1 MPVWIQIIRK
11 KLPLKAL
18 FFCFWVAIAISASL
32 PAHAAVI
39 GPDKVSSNSSEGN
52 VAVTVDLQAS
62 TPVARDTL
70 VTYTV
75 SGTANNLDHDLTNG
89 SIYILNGTSTA
100 SINFNL
106 LDDNDYEGDET
117 IIVTITS
124 VGMGSTIAAQDAHTM
139 TISDDEAV
147 PSLSLTPLDAAE
159 SNGSTQMQ
167 VITATASAYDITFNY
182 STTDGTAAAGTHYT
196 SSSSSGTITAG
207 SLSETISI
215 PVIDDSNDNSDRTFT
230 FNISSATLS
239 NGTVATIS
247 ESSDTATIIDDDL
260 DISINDITVS
270 ENTGTATVTVTV
282 ANGPSL
288 SSYVDVDYTTVN
300 GTATAGSDFTATS
313 GTVRITSS
321 DAGPIYFTSS
331 ETNTITV
338 TIADDSVY
346 ESSENLDVTLSN
358 IQNATGSFSDSSG
371 RITITDN
378 DSAPTVDFNATS
390 SSGAESTSSAALQVD
405 LSTSSSSN
413 VTVDYAV
420 TGTATGTGTDYTLAN
435 GTLTITAGNTTGT
448 ITIASIVDD
457 ALVEGNE
464 TVIVTLS
471 NPSGATLGTDTVHT
485 YTITDNDSAPTV
497 DFNATSS
504 SGAESTSSA
513 ALQVD
518 LSTSSSSN
526 VTVDYAVTGTAT
538 GTGTDY
544 TLANGTL
551 TITAGNTTGTITI
564 ASIVDDA
571 LVEGNETV
579 IVTLSN
585 PSGATLGTDTV
596 HTYTITDNDGTS
608 SSTVSDAEMNSAT
621 DQVNELWRA
630 NDRLY
635 NERVTDQSRQILQL
649 SLNDTLGGDCAV
661 SGHVLCGATI
671 KIAKAKKQVGKPDI
685 LVQGGDDGIVG
696 NASFV
701 DVQKLVGDGSKRIV
715 SVATE
720 YVDHK
725 GDTSTH
731 SVMASYA
738 REYFDD
744 SMQASL
750 GVMSHLYKAKTD
762 VQGAYRG
769 DAITEGVN
777 IGMYTN
783 YFGNMDY
790 VMGLYGS
797 VGFSETHYDLASS
810 STSVNNDFD
819 AWNLQA
825 GFNVMGKRQYKNV
838 LFMPKFTIDTFI
850 TKQKD
855 SMPRVT
861 VGSATRYGFVASRV
875 LSEVQL
881 GFRPHF
887 KIAEVRTNG
896 ADISQADLVKELD
909 VNPQIF
915 CGYAANESDCGLAL
929 GITNKW
935 KPMDGDTE
943 YRLGTDFSEY
953 RNERKARIEFNME
966 TQHFDNPN
974 MTSSTT
980 IANDNVAM
988 GTDHAVDDIGVK
1000 WHFDYKF

>member
-1 MPVWIQIIRK
+1 MPVWTQIIRK
-11 KLPLKAL
+11 KLPIKAL
-18 FFCFWVAIAISASL
+18 FFCFWVAITISASL

-167 VITATASAYDITFNY
+167 VNTSTASAYDITFNY

-260 DISINDITVS
+260 DISINDITVN
-270 ENTGTATVTVTV
+270 ENAGSATLTVTV

-497 DFNATSS
+497 
-504 SGAESTSSA
+504 
-513 ALQVD
+513 
-518 LSTSSSSN
+518 
-526 VTVDYAVTGTAT
+526 
-538 GTGTDY
+538 
-544 TLANGTL
+544 
-551 TITAGNTTGTITI
+551 
-564 ASIVDDA
+564 
-571 LVEGNETV
+571 
-579 IVTLSN
+579 
-585 PSGATLGTDTV
+585 
-596 HTYTITDNDGTS
+596 
-608 SSTVSDAEMNSAT
+608 SDAEMNSAT
-621 DQVNELWRA
+621 EQVNELWRA

-825 GFNVMGKRQYKNV
+825 GFNVMGKRQYKNI

>member
-1 MPVWIQIIRK
+1 MP
-11 KLPLKAL
+11 AL
-18 FFCFWVAIAISASL
+18 
-32 PAHAAVI
+32 AAVI

-52 VAVTVDLQAS
+52 IGVTVDLQAS
-62 TPVARDTL
+62 APVARDTL

-75 SGTANNLDHDLTNG
+75 SGTSNNLDHDLTNG
-89 SIYILNGTSTA
+89 SVYILNGTSTA
-100 SINFNL
+100 SISFNL
-106 LDDNDYEGDET
+106 IDDLDYEGDET
-117 IIVTITS
+117 VIITITS
-124 VGMGSTIAAQDAHTM
+124 VNMGSTIAAQDTHTM

-159 SNGSTQMQ
+159 SNGSTQIQ
-167 VITATASAYDITFNY
+167 VETATASAYDINFNY
-182 STTDGTAAAGTHYT
+182 STTDGSASAGTHYT
-196 SSSSSGTITAG
+196 SSTGSGKITAG

-260 DISINDITVS
+260 AISIDDITVN
-270 ENTGTATVTVTV
+270 ENAGTATLTVTV

-288 SSYVDVDYTTVN
+288 SSYVDVDYTTIN
-300 GTATAGSDFTATS
+300 GTATAGSDFTANS
-313 GTVRITSS
+313 ATVRITSS

-346 ESSENLDVTLSN
+346 ESSESLDVTLSN

-371 RITITDN
+371 RISITDN
-378 DSAPTVDFNATS
+378 DSTPTVDFNTTA

-405 LSTSSSSN
+405 LSSASSSN
-413 VTVDYAV
+413 VTVNYAV
-420 TGTATGTGTDYTLAN
+420 TGTATGSGADYTLGN
-435 GTLTITAGNTTGT
+435 GTLTITAGNTSGI
-448 ITIASIVDD
+448 ITISSIVDD
-457 ALVEGNE
+457 IDVEGNE
-464 TVIVTLS
+464 TVVVTLLG
-471 NPSGATLGTDTVHT
+471 PGGATLGADTVHT
-485 YTITDNDSAPTV
+485 YTIIDNDSPSTPTV
-497 DFNATSS
+497 DFNTTAS

-518 LSTSSSSN
+518 LSSASSSN
-526 VTVDYAVTGTAT
+526 VTVNYAVTGTAT
-538 GTGTDY
+538 GSGADY
-544 TLANGTL
+544 TLGNGTL
-551 TITAGNTTGTITI
+551 TITAGNTSGIITI
-564 ASIVDDA
+564 SSIVDDID
-571 LVEGNETV
+571 VEGNETV
-579 IVTLSN
+579 VVTLLG
-585 PSGATLGTDTV
+585 PGGATLGADTV
-596 HTYTITDNDGTS
+596 HTYTIIDNDTLP
-608 SSTVSDAEMNSAT
+608 TVSDEEMSRAT
-621 DQVNELWRA
+621 EQVNELWKA

-671 KIAKAKKQVGKPDI
+671 KIAKVQKQVGKPDI

-701 DVQKLVGDGSKRIV
+701 DVQKLIGDGSKRIV

-720 YVDHK
+720 YVNHK

-738 REYFDD
+738 REYFDQN
-744 SMQASL
+744 MQASL
-750 GVMSHLYKAKTD
+750 GVMSHLYRAKTD
-762 VQGAYRG
+762 VQGVYNG

-797 VGFSETHYDLASS
+797 VGFSETRYELMSS
-810 STSVNNDFD
+810 SSSVNNDFD

-825 GFNVMGKRQYKNV
+825 GFNIMGKRQYKNI

-861 VGSATRYGFVASRV
+861 VGSATRHGFVASRV

-887 KIAEVRTNG
+887 KIAEAHTNG
-896 ADISQADLVKELD
+896 ADINQATLVKELD

-915 CGYAANESDCGLAL
+915 CGYSANESDCGLAI
-929 GITNKW
+929 GVTNKW
-935 KPMDGDTE
+935 KPLDGDTE
-943 YRLGTDFSEY
+943 YRLGTDLSEY

-966 TQHFDNPN
+966 TQYFDNPN
-974 MTSSTT
+974 MVSSTT
-980 IANDNVAM
+980 VANDNVAK
-988 GTDHAVDDIGVK
+988 GNDHIVDDIGVK
-1000 WHFDYKF
+1000 WRFDYKF

>member
-106 LDDNDYEGDET
+106 LDDNDYEGAET

-371 RITITDN
+371 RI
-378 DSAPTVDFNATS
+378 
-390 SSGAESTSSAALQVD
+390 
-405 LSTSSSSN
+405 
-413 VTVDYAV
+413 
-420 TGTATGTGTDYTLAN
+420 
-435 GTLTITAGNTTGT
+435 
-448 ITIASIVDD
+448 
-457 ALVEGNE
+457 
-464 TVIVTLS
+464 
-471 NPSGATLGTDTVHT
+471 
-485 YTITDNDSAPTV
+485 TITDNDSAPTV

-943 YRLGTDFSEY
+943 YRLGTDYSEY

>member
-1 MPVWIQIIRK
+1 MPVWTQIIRK
-11 KLPLKAL
+11 KLPIKAL
-18 FFCFWVAIAISASL
+18 FFCFWVAITISASL

-167 VITATASAYDITFNY
+167 VNTSTASAYDITFNY

-260 DISINDITVS
+260 DISINDITVN
-270 ENTGTATVTVTV
+270 ENAGSATLTVTV

-485 YTITDNDSAPTV
+485 YTITDND
-497 DFNATSS
+497 
-504 SGAESTSSA
+504 
-513 ALQVD
+513 
-518 LSTSSSSN
+518 
-526 VTVDYAVTGTAT
+526 
-538 GTGTDY
+538 
-544 TLANGTL
+544 
-551 TITAGNTTGTITI
+551 
-564 ASIVDDA
+564 
-571 LVEGNETV
+571 
-579 IVTLSN
+579 
-585 PSGATLGTDTV
+585 
-596 HTYTITDNDGTS
+596 GTS

-621 DQVNELWRA
+621 EQVNELWRA

-685 LVQGGDDGIVG
+685 LVQGDDDGIVG
-696 NASFV
+696 KASFV
-701 DVQKLVGDGSKRIV
+701 DVKKLVGDGSKRIV

-825 GFNVMGKRQYKNV
+825 GFNVMGKRQYKNI

-980 IANDNVAM
+980 IENDNVAM

>member
-1 MPVWIQIIRK
+1 MPVWTQIIRK
-11 KLPLKAL
+11 KLPIKAL
-18 FFCFWVAIAISASL
+18 FFCFWVAITISASL

-159 SNGSTQMQ
+159 SNGSTQIQ

-270 ENTGTATVTVTV
+270 ENTGTATLTVTV

-288 SSYVDVDYTTVN
+288 SSYVDVDYTTAN

-346 ESSENLDVTLSN
+346 ESSEYLDVTLSN
-358 IQNATGSFSDSSG
+358 IQNATGSFSDGAG

-471 NPSGATLGTDTVHT
+471 NPSGATLGTD
-485 YTITDNDSAPTV
+485 P
-497 DFNATSS
+497 
-504 SGAESTSSA
+504 
-513 ALQVD
+513 
-518 LSTSSSSN
+518 
-526 VTVDYAVTGTAT
+526 
-538 GTGTDY
+538 
-544 TLANGTL
+544 
-551 TITAGNTTGTITI
+551 
-564 ASIVDDA
+564 
-571 LVEGNETV
+571 
-579 IVTLSN
+579 
-585 PSGATLGTDTV
+585 V

-797 VGFSETHYDLASS
+797 VGFSETQYDLASS

-881 GFRPHF
+881 GLRPHF
-887 KIAEVRTNG
+887 KIAEVRTDG

>member
-1 MPVWIQIIRK
+1 MPVWTQIIRK
-11 KLPLKAL
+11 KLPIKAL
-18 FFCFWVAIAISASL
+18 FFCFWVAITISASL

-124 VGMGSTIAAQDAHTM
+124 VDMGSTIAAQDAHTM

-167 VITATASAYDITFNY
+167 VNTSTASAYDITFNY

-371 RITITDN
+371 RI
-378 DSAPTVDFNATS
+378 
-390 SSGAESTSSAALQVD
+390 
-405 LSTSSSSN
+405 
-413 VTVDYAV
+413 
-420 TGTATGTGTDYTLAN
+420 
-435 GTLTITAGNTTGT
+435 
-448 ITIASIVDD
+448 
-457 ALVEGNE
+457 
-464 TVIVTLS
+464 
-471 NPSGATLGTDTVHT
+471 
-485 YTITDNDSAPTV
+485 TITDNDSAPTV

-825 GFNVMGKRQYKNV
+825 GFNVMGKRQYKNI

>member
-18 FFCFWVAIAISASL
+18 FFCFWVAITISASL

-62 TPVARDTL
+62 TTVARDTL

-89 SIYILNGTSTA
+89 SIYILDGTSTA

-117 IIVTITS
+117 IIITITS

-230 FNISSATLS
+230 FNISSANLS

-270 ENTGTATVTVTV
+270 ENAGTATVTVTV

-338 TIADDSVY
+338 TVADDSVY

-378 DSAPTVDFNATS
+378 
-390 SSGAESTSSAALQVD
+390 
-405 LSTSSSSN
+405 
-413 VTVDYAV
+413 
-420 TGTATGTGTDYTLAN
+420 
-435 GTLTITAGNTTGT
+435 
-448 ITIASIVDD
+448 
-457 ALVEGNE
+457 E
-464 TVIVTLS
+464 T
-471 NPSGATLGTDTVHT
+471 
-485 YTITDNDSAPTV
+485 APTV

-621 DQVNELWRA
+621 ERVNELWRA

-671 KIAKAKKQVGKPDI
+671 KIAKAQKQVGKPDI

-696 NASFV
+696 KASFV

-715 SVATE
+715 SIATE

-783 YFGNMDY
+783 YFGNIDY

-915 CGYAANESDCGLAL
+915 CGYAANESDCGLAV

-966 TQHFDNPN
+966 TQHFNNPN

-1000 WHFDYKF
+1000 WRFDYKF

>member
-18 FFCFWVAIAISASL
+18 FFCFWVAITISTSL

-62 TPVARDTL
+62 TTVARDTL

-117 IIVTITS
+117 IIITITS

-230 FNISSATLS
+230 FNISSANLS

-270 ENTGTATVTVTV
+270 ENAGTATVTVTV

-378 DSAPTVDFNATS
+378 D
-390 SSGAESTSSAALQVD
+390 G
-405 LSTSSSSN
+405 
-413 VTVDYAV
+413 
-420 TGTATGTGTDYTLAN
+420 
-435 GTLTITAGNTTGT
+435 
-448 ITIASIVDD
+448 
-457 ALVEGNE
+457 
-464 TVIVTLS
+464 
-471 NPSGATLGTDTVHT
+471 
-485 YTITDNDSAPTV
+485 APTV

-621 DQVNELWRA
+621 ERVNELWRA

-696 NASFV
+696 KASFV

-738 REYFDD
+738 REYFDE

-783 YFGNMDY
+783 YFGNIDY

-966 TQHFDNPN
+966 TQHFDNSN

-1000 WHFDYKF
+1000 WRFDYKF

>member
-1 MPVWIQIIRK
+1 MVNLFQNFLTGM
-11 KLPLKAL
+11 LPKAVL
-18 FFCFWVAIAISASL
+18 PIFWAVLLMFAAL
-32 PAHAAVI
+32 PAHAAII
-39 GPDKVSSNSSEGN
+39 GFDKSSSNPAESDG
-52 VAVTVDLQAS
+52 AVTVDLQANS
-62 TPVARDTL
+62 NVTRDTL
-70 VTYTV
+70 VTYTI
-75 SGTANNLDHDLTNG
+75 SGNSNSSDHDAVDG
-89 SIYILNGTSTA
+89 SVYILNGSSTA
-100 SINFNL
+100 SINFTL
-106 LDDNDYEGDET
+106 FDDTDYEDDET
-117 IIVTITS
+117 VLITITS
-124 VGMGSTIAAQDAHTM
+124 VGTGSTIAAQNVHTM
-139 TISDDEAV
+139 TIGNDDAV
-147 PSLSLTPLDAAE
+147 PSLSLTPMDAAE
-159 SNGSTQMQ
+159 SSGATQIQ
-167 VITATASAYDITFNY
+167 VVSDRASDFDINFSY
-182 STTDGTAAAGTHYT
+182 STTDGTAVAGTNYT
-196 SSSSSGTITAG
+196 STSGPGTITAG
-207 SLSETISI
+207 SMTTTISV
-215 PVIDDSNDNSDRTFT
+215 PVTDDSDDNTSRAFTFT
-230 FNISSATLS
+230 ISSASLS
-239 NGTVATIS
+239 NGTAATIS

-260 DISINDITVS
+260 SISIDDVTVN
-270 ENTGTATVTVTV
+270 ENAGTATLTVTA

-288 SSYVDVDYTTVN
+288 QSYVDIDYTTTN
-300 GTATAGSDFTATS
+300 GTATSSGDFTTNS

-321 DAGPIYFTSS
+321 DAGPIYFNSS

-338 TIADDSVY
+338 TINDDSVY
-346 ESSENLDVTLSN
+346 ESSEYLDVTLSN

-371 RITITDN
+371 QITISDN
-378 DSAPTVDFNATS
+378 DSTPTVDFNTTS
-390 SSGAESTSSAALQVD
+390 SSGAESTSSAALLVD
-405 LSTSSSSN
+405 LSHASSSN
-413 VTVDYAV
+413 VTVNYAV
-420 TGTATGTGTDYTLAN
+420 TGTATGGGTDYTLAN
-435 GTLTITAGNTTGT
+435 GTLTITAGDTDET

-471 NPSGATLGTDTVHT
+471 G
-485 YTITDNDSAPTV
+485 
-497 DFNATSS
+497 
-504 SGAESTSSA
+504 
-513 ALQVD
+513 
-518 LSTSSSSN
+518 
-526 VTVDYAVTGTAT
+526 
-538 GTGTDY
+538 
-544 TLANGTL
+544 
-551 TITAGNTTGTITI
+551 
-564 ASIVDDA
+564 
-571 LVEGNETV
+571 
-579 IVTLSN
+579 

-608 SSTVSDAEMNSAT
+608 LPTVSDAQMNSAT
-621 DQVNELWRA
+621 EQVNELWRA

-661 SGHVLCGATI
+661 SGHVLCGATL
-671 KIAKAKKQVGKPDI
+671 KIAKAQKQVGKPDI
-685 LVQGGDDGIVG
+685 LVQGGDEGIAG

-701 DVQKLVGDGSKRIV
+701 DVQKLIGDGSKRIV

-762 VQGAYRG
+762 VQGAYKG
-769 DAITEGVN
+769 DAITQGVN

-797 VGFSETHYDLASS
+797 VGFSETHYDLT
-810 STSVNNDFD
+810 STSASVNNDFD

-825 GFNVMGKRQYKNV
+825 GFNIMGKKQYKNV

-887 KIAEVRTNG
+887 KIAEVRTNS
-896 ADISQADLVKELD
+896 ADISQSDLVKELD

-915 CGYAANESDCGLAL
+915 CGYAANESDCGLAI
-929 GITNKW
+929 GVTNKW

-974 MTSSTT
+974 MKSSTT
-980 IANDNVAM
+980 IANDNVAK
-988 GTDHAVDDIGVK
+988 GADHAVDDIGVN
-1000 WHFDYKF
+1000 WRFDYNF

>member
-1 MPVWIQIIRK
+1 MP
-11 KLPLKAL
+11 AL
-18 FFCFWVAIAISASL
+18 
-32 PAHAAVI
+32 AAVI

-52 VAVTVDLQAS
+52 IGVTVDLQAS
-62 TPVARDTL
+62 APVARDTL

-75 SGTANNLDHDLTNG
+75 SGTSNNLDHDLTNG
-89 SIYILNGTSTA
+89 SVYILNGTSTA
-100 SINFNL
+100 SISFNL
-106 LDDNDYEGDET
+106 IDDFEYEGDET
-117 IIVTITS
+117 LIITITS
-124 VGMGSTIAAQDAHTM
+124 VNMGSTIAAQDTHTM
-139 TISDDEAV
+139 TISDDEPV
-147 PSLSLTPLDAAE
+147 PSLSLTPADAAE
-159 SNGSTQMQ
+159 SNGSTQIN
-167 VITATASAYDITFNY
+167 VDTATASAYDITFNY
-182 STTDGTAAAGTHYT
+182 STTDGTATAGTHYT
-196 SSSSSGTITAG
+196 SSSGSGTITAG
-207 SLSETISI
+207 ALSETISI

-260 DISINDITVS
+260 DISINDITVN
-270 ENTGTATVTVTV
+270 ENAGTATLTVTA

-288 SSYVDVDYTTVN
+288 SSYVDVDYATAN

-371 RITITDN
+371 RISITDN
-378 DSAPTVDFNATS
+378 DSTPTVDFNTTA
-390 SSGAESTSSAALQVD
+390 SSGAESTSSSALQVD
-405 LSTSSSSN
+405 LSSASSSN
-413 VTVDYAV
+413 VTVNYAV
-420 TGTATGTGTDYTLAN
+420 TGTATGSGADYTLGN
-435 GTLTITAGNTTGT
+435 GTLTITAGNTSGI
-448 ITIASIVDD
+448 ITISSIVDD
-457 ALVEGNE
+457 ADVEGNE
-464 TVIVTLS
+464 TVVVTLS
-471 NPSGATLGTDTVHT
+471 GPSGASLGTDTVHT
-485 YTITDNDSAPTV
+485 YTIIDND
-497 DFNATSS
+497 
-504 SGAESTSSA
+504 
-513 ALQVD
+513 
-518 LSTSSSSN
+518 
-526 VTVDYAVTGTAT
+526 
-538 GTGTDY
+538 
-544 TLANGTL
+544 TL
-551 TITAGNTTGTITI
+551 
-564 ASIVDDA
+564 
-571 LVEGNETV
+571 
-579 IVTLSN
+579 
-585 PSGATLGTDTV
+585 P
-596 HTYTITDNDGTS
+596 
-608 SSTVSDAEMNSAT
+608 TVSDEEMSRAT
-621 DQVNELWRA
+621 EQVNELWKA

-671 KIAKAKKQVGKPDI
+671 KIAKVQKQVGKPDI

-701 DVQKLVGDGSKRIV
+701 DVQKLIGDGSKRIV

-738 REYFDD
+738 REYFDQN
-744 SMQASL
+744 MQASL
-750 GVMSHLYKAKTD
+750 GVMSHLYRAKTD
-762 VQGAYRG
+762 VQGVYNG

-797 VGFSETHYDLASS
+797 VGFSETRYELMSS
-810 STSVNNDFD
+810 SSSVNNDFD

-825 GFNVMGKRQYKNV
+825 GFNIMGKRQYKNI

-861 VGSATRYGFVASRV
+861 VGSATRHGFVASRV

-915 CGYAANESDCGLAL
+915 CGYAANESACGLAL

-1000 WHFDYKF
+1000 WRFDYKF

>member
-1 MPVWIQIIRK
+1 
-11 KLPLKAL
+11 
-18 FFCFWVAIAISASL
+18 
-32 PAHAAVI
+32 
-39 GPDKVSSNSSEGN
+39 
-52 VAVTVDLQAS
+52 
-62 TPVARDTL
+62 
-70 VTYTV
+70 
-75 SGTANNLDHDLTNG
+75 
-89 SIYILNGTSTA
+89 
-100 SINFNL
+100 
-106 LDDNDYEGDET
+106 
-117 IIVTITS
+117 
-124 VGMGSTIAAQDAHTM
+124 
-139 TISDDEAV
+139 
-147 PSLSLTPLDAAE
+147 
-159 SNGSTQMQ
+159 
-167 VITATASAYDITFNY
+167 DITVNEN
-182 STTDGTAAAGTHYT
+182 AG
-196 SSSSSGTITAG
+196 
-207 SLSETISI
+207 
-215 PVIDDSNDNSDRTFT
+215 
-230 FNISSATLS
+230 SATL
-239 NGTVATIS
+239 
-247 ESSDTATIIDDDL
+247 
-260 DISINDITVS
+260 
-270 ENTGTATVTVTV
+270 TVTV

-288 SSYVDVDYTTVN
+288 SSYVDVDYTTAN
-300 GTATAGSDFTATS
+300 GTATAGSDFTANS

-485 YTITDNDSAPTV
+485 YTITDND
-497 DFNATSS
+497 
-504 SGAESTSSA
+504 
-513 ALQVD
+513 
-518 LSTSSSSN
+518 
-526 VTVDYAVTGTAT
+526 
-538 GTGTDY
+538 
-544 TLANGTL
+544 
-551 TITAGNTTGTITI
+551 
-564 ASIVDDA
+564 
-571 LVEGNETV
+571 
-579 IVTLSN
+579 
-585 PSGATLGTDTV
+585 
-596 HTYTITDNDGTS
+596 GTS

-621 DQVNELWRA
+621 EQVNELWRA

-797 VGFSETHYDLASS
+797 VGFSETHYD
-810 STSVNNDFD
+810 
-819 AWNLQA
+819 
-825 GFNVMGKRQYKNV
+825 
-838 LFMPKFTIDTFI
+838 
-850 TKQKD
+850 
-855 SMPRVT
+855 
-861 VGSATRYGFVASRV
+861 
-875 LSEVQL
+875 
-881 GFRPHF
+881 
-887 KIAEVRTNG
+887 
-896 ADISQADLVKELD
+896 
-909 VNPQIF
+909 
-915 CGYAANESDCGLAL
+915 
-929 GITNKW
+929 
-935 KPMDGDTE
+935 
-943 YRLGTDFSEY
+943 
-953 RNERKARIEFNME
+953 
-966 TQHFDNPN
+966 
-974 MTSSTT
+974 
-980 IANDNVAM
+980 
-988 GTDHAVDDIGVK
+988 
-1000 WHFDYKF
+1000 

>member
-1 MPVWIQIIRK
+1 MV
-11 KLPLKAL
+11 
-18 FFCFWVAIAISASL
+18 
-32 PAHAAVI
+32 
-39 GPDKVSSNSSEGN
+39 EGN
-52 VAVTVDLQAS
+52 ETV
-62 TPVARDTL
+62 
-70 VTYTV
+70 
-75 SGTANNLDHDLTNG
+75 
-89 SIYILNGTSTA
+89 I
-100 SINFNL
+100 
-106 LDDNDYEGDET
+106 
-117 IIVTITS
+117 
-124 VGMGSTIAAQDAHTM
+124 
-139 TISDDEAV
+139 
-147 PSLSLTPLDAAE
+147 
-159 SNGSTQMQ
+159 
-167 VITATASAYDITFNY
+167 
-182 STTDGTAAAGTHYT
+182 
-196 SSSSSGTITAG
+196 
-207 SLSETISI
+207 
-215 PVIDDSNDNSDRTFT
+215 
-230 FNISSATLS
+230 
-239 NGTVATIS
+239 
-247 ESSDTATIIDDDL
+247 
-260 DISINDITVS
+260 
-270 ENTGTATVTVTV
+270 
-282 ANGPSL
+282 
-288 SSYVDVDYTTVN
+288 
-300 GTATAGSDFTATS
+300 
-313 GTVRITSS
+313 
-321 DAGPIYFTSS
+321 
-331 ETNTITV
+331 
-338 TIADDSVY
+338 
-346 ESSENLDVTLSN
+346 VTLSN
-358 IQNATGSFSDSSG
+358 PSGATLGTDTVHTY
-371 RITITDN
+371 TITDN
-378 DSAPTVDFNATS
+378 DSAMVDFNATS

-471 NPSGATLGTDTVHT
+471 NPSGATLG
-485 YTITDNDSAPTV
+485 S
-497 DFNATSS
+497 
-504 SGAESTSSA
+504 
-513 ALQVD
+513 
-518 LSTSSSSN
+518 
-526 VTVDYAVTGTAT
+526 
-538 GTGTDY
+538 
-544 TLANGTL
+544 
-551 TITAGNTTGTITI
+551 
-564 ASIVDDA
+564 
-571 LVEGNETV
+571 
-579 IVTLSN
+579 
-585 PSGATLGTDTV
+585 DTV

-915 CGYAANESDCGLAL
+915 CGYAANESGCGLAL

-1000 WHFDYKF
+1000 WRFDYKF

>member
-18 FFCFWVAIAISASL
+18 FFCFWVAITISASL

-62 TPVARDTL
+62 TTVARDTL

-89 SIYILNGTSTA
+89 SIYILDGTSTA

-117 IIVTITS
+117 IIITITS

-230 FNISSATLS
+230 FNISSANLS

-270 ENTGTATVTVTV
+270 ENAGTATVTVTV

-405 LSTSSSSN
+405 LST
-413 VTVDYAV
+413 
-420 TGTATGTGTDYTLAN
+420 
-435 GTLTITAGNTTGT
+435 
-448 ITIASIVDD
+448 
-457 ALVEGNE
+457 
-464 TVIVTLS
+464 
-471 NPSGATLGTDTVHT
+471 
-485 YTITDNDSAPTV
+485 
-497 DFNATSS
+497 F
-504 SGAESTSSA
+504 
-513 ALQVD
+513 
-518 LSTSSSSN
+518 SSSN

-621 DQVNELWRA
+621 ERVNELWRA

-671 KIAKAKKQVGKPDI
+671 KIAKARKQVGKPDI

-696 NASFV
+696 KASFV

-783 YFGNMDY
+783 YFGNIDY

-966 TQHFDNPN
+966 TQHFDNSN

-1000 WHFDYKF
+1000 WRFDYKF

>member
-18 FFCFWVAIAISASL
+18 FFCFWVAITISASL

-62 TPVARDTL
+62 TTVARDTL

-89 SIYILNGTSTA
+89 SIYILDGTSTA

-117 IIVTITS
+117 IIITITS

-230 FNISSATLS
+230 FNISSANLS

-270 ENTGTATVTVTV
+270 ENAGTATVTVTV

-485 YTITDNDSAPTV
+485 YTITDND
-497 DFNATSS
+497 
-504 SGAESTSSA
+504 
-513 ALQVD
+513 
-518 LSTSSSSN
+518 
-526 VTVDYAVTGTAT
+526 
-538 GTGTDY
+538 
-544 TLANGTL
+544 
-551 TITAGNTTGTITI
+551 
-564 ASIVDDA
+564 
-571 LVEGNETV
+571 
-579 IVTLSN
+579 
-585 PSGATLGTDTV
+585 
-596 HTYTITDNDGTS
+596 GTS

-621 DQVNELWRA
+621 ERVNELWRA

-696 NASFV
+696 KASFV
-701 DVQKLVGDGSKRIV
+701 DVQKLVGYGSKRIV

-783 YFGNMDY
+783 YFGNIDY

-1000 WHFDYKF
+1000 WRFDYKF